1 MELKKISYNII
12 NRVLDKNIRIL
23 YEDHNSLFDKIF
35 NDLDY
40 YIVNKTNKLNESF
53 YYDMQIINN
62 YFPYLNSRNNFI
74 YENQFSDIVLF
85 HENPHN
91 LFKKEDKLILANNL
105 RSTEKVMLLNSFDQ
119 TWNLPNSSL
128 VKYGIPTSEKIADYN
143 DRPRDVLV
151 LNLKNNNQIASLY
164 QHIKAKFDKTDIVNS
179 FAKESL
185 SETREILQKYRIV
198 IDVDTPVN
206 CLCATACGCVTIT
219 NQAFDTKLESTVAVE
234 DFRAVFVVIEKI
246 LANNMQNVVA
256 RDIELIKT
264 EYNYDTFKSKIDEI
278 IRKVKSETFVI

>member
-1 MELKKISYNII
+1 MELKQISYNII

-35 NDLDY
+35 NSLDY
-40 YIVNKTNKLNESF
+40 YIVNKTNRLSGSF

-62 YFPYLNSRNNFI
+62 YFQYLNNRNNFI

-91 LFKKEDKLILANNL
+91 SFKKEDKLILANNL
-105 RSTEKVMLLNSFDQ
+105 RTTEKVMLLNSFNQ
-119 TWNLPNSSL
+119 AWNLPNSSL
-128 VKYGIPTSEKIADYN
+128 VQYGIPTQEKILDYSS
-143 DRPRDVLV
+143 RPKDVLV
-151 LNLKNNNQIASLY
+151 LNLKNNNQIANLY
-164 QHIKAKFDKTDIVNS
+164 QHIKGKFEKTDTINS

-185 SETREILQKYRIV
+185 EEAQEILQNYKIV

-206 CLCATACGCVTIT
+206 CLCATACGCTTIT
-219 NQAFDTKLESTVAVE
+219 NQSFDNRLESTVAVE
-234 DFRAVFVVIEKI
+234 DFRAVFIVIEKI
-246 LANNMQNVVA
+246 LANNMEPVIA
-256 RDIELIKT
+256 RDIELIKMA
-264 EYNYDTFKSKIDEI
+264 YNYDVFKSKIDEI

>member
-1 MELKKISYNII
+1 MELKQISYNII

-35 NDLDY
+35 NSLDY
-40 YIVNKTNKLNESF
+40 YIVNKTNRLNKSF

-62 YFPYLNSRNNFI
+62 YFQYLNSRNNFI

-91 LFKKEDKLILANNL
+91 SFKKEDKLILANNL
-105 RSTEKVMLLNSFDQ
+105 RTTEKVMLLNSFNQ
-119 TWNLPNSSL
+119 AWNLPNSSL
-128 VKYGIPTSEKIADYN
+128 VQYGIPTPEKILDYN
-143 DRPRDVLV
+143 SRPKDVLV
-151 LNLKNNNQIASLY
+151 LNLKNNNQIANLY
-164 QHIKAKFDKTDIVNS
+164 QHIKGKFEKTDTINS

-185 SETREILQKYRIV
+185 EEAQEILQNYKIV

-206 CLCATACGCVTIT
+206 CLCATACGCATIT
-219 NQAFDTKLESTVAVE
+219 NQSFDNRLESTVAVE

-246 LANNMQNVVA
+246 LANNMGPVIA
-256 RDIELIKT
+256 RDIDLIKT
-264 EYNYDTFKSKIDEI
+264 AYNYDAFKSKIDEI